1 MTLMPVVSLLL
12 MLASIPGAFQAPFDS
27 RPLAHPSTSLGVTLS
42 LSKGQDR
49 PGDTPTPAVETVRRE
64 QELRVSTATG
74 SATREIFVE
83 LAMLLVRQNRFDE
96 AIVALRGAA
105 AAPPARF
112 AEPFEAT
119 MARLQPLRVGD
130 NIRAPIKIT
139 DVKPVYPPIAQSARV
154 QGVVT
159 VEALIDDQGNV
170 VNARVI
176 RSTPLL
182 DGAALDAVSKWKYA
196 PADVDGRLVAVVMT
210 VTTSFVL
217 R

>member
-1 MTLMPVVSLLL
+1 MTLMPVVSLLV
-12 MLASIPGAFQAPFDS
+12 MLASPPGAFQAP
-27 RPLAHPSTSLGVTLS
+27 R
-42 LSKGQDR
+42 
-49 PGDTPTPAVETVRRE
+49 DTPPPAGETVRRE
-64 QELRVSTATG
+64 QELRASITTG

-83 LAMLLVRQNRFDE
+83 LAVLLIRQNRFDE
-96 AIVALRGAA
+96 AIVALRSAA
-105 AAPPARF
+105 AAPAARF

-119 MARLQPLRVGD
+119 MARLQPLRAGD
-130 NIRAPIKIT
+130 DIRAPIKIT

-176 RSTPLL
+176 RSMPLL
-182 DGAALDAVSKWKYA
+182 DGAALDAISKWKYA
-196 PADVDGRLVAVVMT
+196 PSDVDGRLVAVVMT
-210 VTTSFVL
+210 VTASFVM